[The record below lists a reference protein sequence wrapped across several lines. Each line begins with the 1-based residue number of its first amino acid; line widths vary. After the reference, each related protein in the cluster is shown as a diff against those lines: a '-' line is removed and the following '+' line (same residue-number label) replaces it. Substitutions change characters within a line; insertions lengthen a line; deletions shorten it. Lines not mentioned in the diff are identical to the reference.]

1 MADVFAGR
9 TNIEAHEALATRAE
23 HLAIVEG
30 KVGLVDEEVEK
41 GIVVKSQTAAVE
53 PYQETG
59 LRTDGVDSWNI
70 VMTIFLDKTDVVLD
84 ISQHFLAPLLT
95 MAEGRDGGDMGKDM
109 RFVKLVGM
117 KPAIEFLAQVRIGY
131 DGMGR
136 DDASDVESLRRS
148 LHGDTDFRC
157 LL

>member
-53 PYQETG
+53 PYQEAG

-70 VMTIFLDKTDVVLD
+70 VMTIFLDKADVVLD

-95 MAEGRDGGDMGKDM
+95 MAEGRDGGDMRENM
-109 RFVKLVGM
+109 RL
-117 KPAIEFLAQVRIGY
+117 IEFIGMEPSIKLLTQVGIGD

-136 DDASDVESLRRS
+136 DDASDVERLRRS